1 MTTMKNKN
9 SKTIVFVTGAFVS
22 HTGWAHWITYFESLG
37 YTCIAEPWPEK
48 SGTAEELRK
57 KQPNDTALADL
68 RYSQVLEHYANIC
81 KRLPER
87 PILIGHSLGGLTVQ
101 LLLQRGL
108 GSAAIAIHSVPP
120 QGVLSFEFSFI
131 KSLWKPLGLFSSLKK
146 THLMSFSEWQYAFTN
161 GMSLSDQKEAYEQN
175 TIPES
180 RRVMRDPLGSIG
192 AIDFKKPHG
201 PLLFIAGSTDHIM
214 PASLNYTNFKK
225 YKNSNSITEYKEF
238 EGKNH
243 YVLGLPSWKDEASY
257 ALDFINRNLN

>member
-1 MTTMKNKN
+1 MKNKN

-22 HTGWAHWITYFESLG
+22 HTGWSNWITYFENLG
-37 YTCIAEPWPEK
+37 YNCIAEPWPEK
-48 SGTAEELRK
+48 YGTAAELRE
-57 KQPNDTALADL
+57 KQPNDIGLADL
-68 RYSQVLEHYANIC
+68 RYKEVLEHYAAIC
-81 KRLPER
+81 NRLPEK

-120 QGVLSFEFSFI
+120 QGVLSFEFSFL

-146 THLMSFSEWQYAFTN
+146 THLMSFPEWQYAFTN
-161 GMSLSDQKEAYEQN
+161 GMDYREQKEAYEQN

-192 AIDFKKPHG
+192 KIDFKKPHA

-214 PASLNYTNFKK
+214 PASLNYTNYKK
-225 YKNSNSITEYKEF
+225 YNDRDSVTEYKVF

-243 YVLGLPSWKDEASY
+243 YVLGLPSWKDEAHY
-257 ALDFINRNLN
+257 ALEFINRNLSE